1 MSPRSLTCFGALAA
15 LALGCAPAGPSAP
28 AGPPEP
34 QWSTALAAVVDST
47 PRAAVTPSD
56 GTQRAGALRLGPND
70 LLEITVFEAPELNRS
85 VRVSGA
91 GQISLPLLGEVSA
104 SGLTPRE
111 LEVALE
117 ATLRQRYIRD
127 PHVSVEVSEMQSHA
141 VSVVG
146 AVTRPGVFQIRESR
160 PLLELIALAGG
171 LAPNAGESVI
181 VARAP
186 SVGAGEASAI
196 EPGGG
201 GGGGGGAAAESMTI
215 SLRALLES
223 GDQRHNVLVHPGDM
237 VKVTPAGLVYVVGEV
252 RKPGAFPLV
261 RGPSLTV
268 LQAIALG
275 EGLGPKAAR
284 GRTIIIRTGPAGE
297 RVELPVNLGDVLAGR
312 AVDVA
317 LQPQDVV
324 FVPSSAAKAVT
335 MGVVDA
341 LVRMVTLK
349 GVF

>member
-15 LALGCAPAGPSAP
+15 LALGCAPAGPSVP
-28 AGPPEP
+28 AGLPGPL
-34 QWSTALAAVVDST
+34 WSAVPAAVVDST
-47 PRAAVTPSD
+47 PRPSAATS
-56 GTQRAGALRLGPND
+56 GATQRAGALRLGPND

-186 SVGAGEASAI
+186 AVGAGEASAI
-196 EPGGG
+196 EPGG

>member
-1 MSPRSLTCFGALAA
+1 MSPRLLSCFGASAA
-15 LALGCAPAGPSAP
+15 LALGCAPAGRSIP

-34 QWSTALAAVVDST
+34 LPVAAPAAVVDA
-47 PRAAVTPSD
+47 PHAAAVTSD
-56 GTQRAGALRLGPND
+56 GPQRAGTLRLGPND
-70 LLEITVFEAPELNRS
+70 LLEITVFEAPELNRT
-85 VRVSGA
+85 VRVSGS
-91 GQISLPLLGEVSA
+91 GQISLPLLGELSA
-104 SGLTPRE
+104 SGRTPRE

-146 AVTRPGVFQIRESR
+146 AVTKPGVFQIRESR

-186 SVGAGEASAI
+186 AAGAGDASAM

-201 GGGGGGAAAESMTI
+201 GGGGAPGTSVSVTI
-215 SLRALLES
+215 GLRALLES
-223 GDQRHNVLVHPGDM
+223 GDPRHNVLIHPGDM
-237 VKVTPAGLVYVVGEV
+237 VKVTQAGLVYVVGEV
-252 RKPGAFPLV
+252 RKPGAFPLT
-261 RGPSLTV
+261 RGPGLTV

-275 EGLGPKAAR
+275 EGLGPKAAK
-284 GRTIIIRTGPAGE
+284 GRTMIIRTGLAGE

-312 AVDVA
+312 TVDVA
-317 LQPQDVV
+317 LQAQDVV
-324 FVPSSAAKAVT
+324 FVPSSAVKAVT